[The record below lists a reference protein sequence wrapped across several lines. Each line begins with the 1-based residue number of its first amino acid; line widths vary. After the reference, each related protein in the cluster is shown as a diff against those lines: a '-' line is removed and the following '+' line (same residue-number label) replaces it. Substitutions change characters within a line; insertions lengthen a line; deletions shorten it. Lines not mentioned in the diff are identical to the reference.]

1 MLGLLLICG
10 VIAMLFN
17 FALAMF
23 TLSNT
28 KNRE

>member
-10 VIAMLFN
+10 VTAIMFN

-23 TLSNT
+23 TLTN
-28 KNRE
+28 KEEE